1 MIHMRMGQEH
11 IINHSL
17 LHRQFRIF
25 KGIYPLFHPPVNQ
38 NMLSGRLQIMAAARY
53 LMIRSDKN

>member
-11 IINHSL
+11 IINHGL
-17 LHRQFRIF
+17 LHRQLRIF
-25 KGIYPLFHPPVNQ
+25 KGVYPLLHSPVNQ
-38 NMLSGRLQIMAAARY
+38 DMLSGRLQIMAAARY